1 VANNKQVTA
10 IAYRVEP
17 FGLSLR
23 NPRHLEHGLRI
34 LSTPNPATSQSHSF
48 TIVQTSFLQIGKFGS
63 ALFAQPRRQQNIGH
77 RGNRA
82 GSVCIEP

>member
-1 VANNKQVTA
+1 VANNKQATA
-10 IAYRVEP
+10 IAYRVET

-48 TIVQTSFLQIGKFGS
+48 TIVQTSFLQIGRFGS
-63 ALFAQPRRQQNIGH
+63 ALFAHGK
-77 RGNRA
+77 
-82 GSVCIEP
+82 SVFL